1 MAIFKDWGFDF
12 ISMAIKSNALSVCY
26 FLCLPLFVQAQEVEE
41 ITLKALW
48 IGKFTYFIEWPS
60 TSSNSQVFTIA
71 TLQNKSFHEQMTVLL
86 SKHSLCGKPVKTVWL
101 KQFSDTIDYQVL
113 VLPEMKTEELNSI
126 VEKTKNKPIL
136 LIGDTGNYA
145 QSGVHINFYI
155 EDQYIKF
162 EINETSI
169 QNSGFFVSYRLL
181 NIARIVEP
189 VIKE

>member
-1 MAIFKDWGFDF
+1 MGFRFYFNDYKKQSTF
-12 ISMAIKSNALSVCY
+12 SLL
-26 FLCLPLFVQAQEVEE
+26 FLCLPLFVQAQEVDE

-60 TSSNSQVFTIA
+60 TSSNSPVFTIA

-145 QSGVHINFYI
+145 QSGCTLTFTSKINI
-155 EDQYIKF
+155 
-162 EINETSI
+162 
-169 QNSGFFVSYRLL
+169 
-181 NIARIVEP
+181 
-189 VIKE
+189 